1 MNQPNNAPNKDK
13 GAPAFGPG
21 RPGGRMGGPMGGPG
35 GGHMPGMGGE
45 KPKSFRKAM
54 KTFIK
59 YLAPYRV
66 ALIAVLV
73 FRGRQYSVRD
83 TGPETAGKATTKLFE
98 GVVAKAMHTPGA
110 AIDFTYIGRIALIL
124 VGLYGPELYLQLHP
138 GLYNVRYRDENN
150 LYVPQEHLGKDQADA
165 AQVFRYQRHTEKCSA
180 A

>member
-1 MNQPNNAPNKDK
+1 
-13 GAPAFGPG
+13 
-21 RPGGRMGGPMGGPG
+21 MGGPMGGPG

-66 ALIAVLV
+66 ALIAVLIFAVASTV
-73 FRGRQYSVRD
+73 FGIL
-83 TGPETAGKATTKLFE
+83 GPKLLGKATTKLFE

-124 VGLYGPELYLQLHP
+124 VGLYVLSFIFSYI
-138 GLYNVRYRDENN
+138 
-150 LYVPQEHLGKDQADA
+150 
-165 AQVFRYQRHTEKCSA
+165 
-180 A
+180 